1 MIIQTMKIVSI
12 EKKQVDKLIE
22 ECNENV
28 EEVKIVKI
36 TLADDENK
44 HKCSSYTLY
53 IVLFSTIV
61 TINIGIGVYFVYFHW
76 YLKKDATCV
85 NNLINL

>member
-36 TLADDENK
+36 TLAEDENK

-61 TINIGIGVYFVYFHW
+61 TINIGIGVYFHW

>member
-1 MIIQTMKIVSI
+1 MIIQTMKIVRKK
-12 EKKQVDKLIE
+12 KKQVDKLIE

-36 TLADDENK
+36 TLAEDENK

-76 YLKKDATCV
+76 YLNKDATCV

>member
-36 TLADDENK
+36 TLAEDENK

-61 TINIGIGVYFVYFHW
+61 TINIGNGVYFVYFHW

>member
-36 TLADDENK
+36 TLAEDENK

>member
-22 ECNENV
+22 QCNENV

-36 TLADDENK
+36 TLAEDENK

>member
-36 TLADDENK
+36 TLAEDENK

-61 TINIGIGVYFVYFHW
+61 TINIGISVYFVYFHW

>member
-36 TLADDENK
+36 TLAEDENK

-53 IVLFSTIV
+53 IVLFS